1 MFKQKANTTCNNK
14 TFTSAT
20 IRAMTESI
28 HPTAARLLLAAA
40 TLSQEGVSGPSDLAR
55 VLGVSPQ
62 VATNWMRRGV
72 SKEGMLAAQE
82 KLGANPTWIR
92 TGEGEMGAPGAA
104 KHIAGENKDAN
115 SMYNAP
121 VTEPSEIATP
131 DNLDPTT
138 LTGPQRIRAALGPLG
153 LTAETLAGVA
163 AVGAEVAS
171 LWLAG
176 QGPEPTLIQAVALQ
190 NTYGV
195 NSVWIL
201 KGKGAP
207 GVAIRYDD
215 EWRPVTFKN
224 WHLVPVKGMAQL
236 GDNGYWAEIE
246 YGEGYVATASLD
258 KDAYAVRC
266 KGDSMRPRI
275 KDGEY
280 VVLEP
285 NQPISPGDEVLVKAK
300 DGRVMV
306 KEFVYEA
313 QGKIFL
319 LSTNETHGKISVERA
334 NIEHMHY
341 VGWIAKPS
349 AYRSQG

>member
-1 MFKQKANTTCNNK
+1 MFKQIANTACNNK
-14 TFTSAT
+14 AFTSAT
-20 IRAMTESI
+20 IRAMSESI

-40 TLSQEGVSGPSDLAR
+40 TLSREGVTGPSDLAR
-55 VLGVSPQ
+55 LLGVSPQ

-92 TGEGEMGAPGAA
+92 TGEGDMASSGGSQ
-104 KHIAGENKDAN
+104 HTLGETKDTN
-115 SMYNAP
+115 SIYNAP

-138 LTGPQRIRAALGPLG
+138 LTGPQRIRAALMPLS

-163 AVGAEVAS
+163 GVGVEVAS

-176 QGPEPTLIQAVALQ
+176 NGPEPTLIQAVALQ

-201 KGKGAP
+201 KGKGTP
-207 GVAIRYDD
+207 GVAIQYDD

-285 NQPISPGDEVLVKAK
+285 NQAISPGDEVLVKAK

-313 QGKIFL
+313 QGKIYL
-319 LSTNETHGKISVERA
+319 LSTNETHGKISVERE

-349 AYRSQG
+349 AYRQQG